1 MIEIIPAI
9 DIIDGKCVRLKGGD
23 YEQKTI
29 YGDDPVEVAKD
40 FEKSGF
46 RRLHIVDLDG
56 AAAGRLV
63 NTAIVRKICRSTSLL
78 VDYGGGIRTR
88 NDIVSLLNAG
98 VNQFTAGSIAARNK
112 DLVLEWL
119 EEFGPERLI
128 LGADV
133 KEGKIAVNG
142 WKDTVESGL
151 MDFIGSFIRRGLT
164 SIICT
169 DVSRDGMMSGPA
181 TELYRSVLN
190 VFPDIDLIASGGVSN
205 MGDLEALE
213 AAGVKSVIVG
223 KALYEKG
230 TGLIN
235 SAPCALRPAPD
246 SPEGRQYVSTGHI
259 PSPSSAPCAL
269 RPAPDSPA
277 VRIIPCLDVKN
288 GRVVK
293 GVNFGGLRDA
303 GDPVELARL
312 YSDQG
317 ADELVFLD
325 IAATDENRKTMAD
338 MVRRVAEA
346 VNIPFTVGGGIAS
359 VDDVTLLLSNGADK
373 VSVNSAAV
381 KNPELISELS
391 ARFGSQC
398 VVLAVDAGRQSDGTW
413 KVFVNGGKVATELDL
428 FDWVARGVEL
438 GAGEILFTS
447 IDNDGTGKGFAVEA
461 LSRVVAR
468 VNVPVIASGGAGK
481 LEHFAEAVTEGKV
494 SALLAA
500 GLFHYGHLT
509 IADLKNYLKD
519 VGIGVR
525 D

>member
-88 NDIVSLLNAG
+88 NDIITLLQAG
-98 VNQFTAGSIAARNK
+98 VKQFTVGSIAARNK

-205 MGDLEALE
+205 MGDLEVLE

-230 TGLIN
+230 SELRAQGTLNIN
-235 SAPCALRPAPD
+235 
-246 SPEGRQYVSTGHI
+246 
-259 PSPSSAPCAL
+259 SAPCAL

>member
-1 MIEIIPAI
+1 M
-9 DIIDGKCVRLKGGD
+9 GGD

-63 NTAIVRKICRSTSLL
+63 NTEIVREICRTTSLH

-88 NDIVSLLNAG
+88 NDIITLLEAG
-98 VNQFTAGSIAARNK
+98 VRQFTVGSLAARNK

-119 EEFGPERLI
+119 EEFGAEKLI

-133 KEGKIAVNG
+133 KDGKIAVNG

-151 MDFIGSFIRRGLT
+151 IDFIGSFIRRGLT

-181 TELYRSVLN
+181 TELYISVLD
-190 VFPDIDLIASGGVSN
+190 VFPGIDLIASGGVSN
-205 MGDLEALE
+205 SSDLKALE
-213 AAGVKSVIVG
+213 AAGIKSVIVG

-235 SAPCALRPAPD
+235 SAPCALRSAPD
-246 SPEGRQYVSTGHI
+246 SPEGRQDVSTGRTPPI
-259 PSPSSAPCAL
+259 PF
-269 RPAPDSPA
+269 SPA

-293 GVNFGGLRDA
+293 GVNFEGLRDA

-325 IAATDENRKTMAD
+325 IAATDENRRTMAD

-346 VNIPFTVGGGIAS
+346 VNIPFTVGGGVAS
-359 VDDVTLLLSNGADK
+359 VDDVSLLLSNGADK

-381 KNPELISELS
+381 KNPSLISELS
-391 ARFGSQC
+391 QRFGSQFWP
-398 VVLAVDAGRQSDGTW
+398 LMPA
-413 KVFVNGGKVATELDL
+413 
-428 FDWVARGVEL
+428 
-438 GAGEILFTS
+438 
-447 IDNDGTGKGFAVEA
+447 
-461 LSRVVAR
+461 
-468 VNVPVIASGGAGK
+468 
-481 LEHFAEAVTEGKV
+481 
-494 SALLAA
+494 
-500 GLFHYGHLT
+500 
-509 IADLKNYLKD
+509 
-519 VGIGVR
+519 
-525 D
+525 

>member
-29 YGDDPVEVAKD
+29 YGDDPVEVAKE
-40 FEKSGF
+40 FENAGF

-63 NTAIVRKICRSTSLL
+63 NTAIVREICRSTSLL

-88 NDIVSLLNAG
+88 NDIITLLDAG
-98 VNQFTAGSIAARNK
+98 VRQFTVGSLAARNRE
-112 DLVLEWL
+112 LVLEWL
-119 EEFGPERLI
+119 EEFGAERLI

-133 KEGKIAVNG
+133 KDGKIAVNG

-151 MDFIGSFIRRGLT
+151 MDFIGSFIRKGLT
-164 SIICT
+164 SVICT

-181 TELYRSVLN
+181 TELYISVLN

-205 MGDLEALE
+205 SADLKALE
-213 AAGVKSVIVG
+213 VAGIKSVIVG

-230 TGLIN
+230 SELREQQVPEGRQFPSTGHSPQLV
-235 SAPCALRPAPD
+235 
-246 SPEGRQYVSTGHI
+246 PEGRQYVSTGRTPPT
-259 PSPSSAPCAL
+259 PS
-269 RPAPDSPA
+269 SPA

-293 GVNFGGLRDA
+293 GINFEGLRDA

-359 VDDVTLLLSNGADK
+359 VEDVSLLLSNGADK

-398 VVLAVDAGRQSDGTW
+398 VVLAVDAGRQPDGTW
-413 KVFVNGGKVATELDL
+413 KVFVNGGQVATDLDL
-428 FDWVARGVEL
+428 FEWVVRGVEL

-447 IDNDGTGKGFAVEA
+447 IDNDGTGKGFAVEELA
-461 LSRVVAR
+461 KVVSL

-481 LEHFAEAVTEGKV
+481 LEHFAEAVTDGRA

-509 IADLKNYLKD
+509 IRDLKNYLFKQ
-519 VGIGVR
+519 GIEVR
-525 D
+525 I

>member
-23 YEQKTI
+23 YDQKTI
-29 YGDDPVEVAKD
+29 YGDDPVEVARG

-63 NTAIVRKICRSTSLL
+63 NTAIVREICRSTSLL

-88 NDIVSLLNAG
+88 NDIITLLDAG
-98 VNQFTAGSIAARNK
+98 VRQFTVGSLAARNK
-112 DLVLEWL
+112 ELVLEWL
-119 EEFGPERLI
+119 EEFGAERLI

-133 KEGKIAVNG
+133 KNGKIAVNG

-151 MDFIGSFIRRGLT
+151 MDLIGSFIRRGLT

-181 TELYRSVLN
+181 TELYKSVLN

-205 MGDLEALE
+205 SADLKALE

-230 TGLIN
+230 SELLT
-235 SAPCALRPAPD
+235 S
-246 SPEGRQYVSTGHI
+246 V
-259 PSPSSAPCAL
+259 PCAL

-293 GVNFGGLRDA
+293 GINFGGLRDA

-359 VDDVTLLLSNGADK
+359 VEDVSLLLSNGADK

-398 VVLAVDAGRQSDGTW
+398 VVLAVDAGRQPDGTW
-413 KVFVNGGKVATELDL
+413 KVFVNGGKVATDLDL
-428 FDWVARGVEL
+428 FEWVVRGVEL

-461 LSRVVAR
+461 LSKVVSL
-468 VNVPVIASGGAGK
+468 VNVPAIASGGAGK
-481 LEHFAEAVTEGKV
+481 LEHFAEAVTKGRA

-509 IADLKNYLKD
+509 IRDLKNYLLEQ
-519 VGIGVR
+519 GIAVR
-525 D
+525 V

>member
-23 YEQKTI
+23 YDQKTI
-29 YGDDPVEVAKD
+29 YGDDPVEVARG

-63 NTAIVRKICRSTSLL
+63 NTEIVREICRYTSLL

-88 NDIVSLLNAG
+88 NDIITLLDAG
-98 VNQFTAGSIAARNK
+98 VRQFTVGSLAARNK
-112 DLVLEWL
+112 ELVLEWL
-119 EEFGPERLI
+119 EEFGAERLI

-133 KEGKIAVNG
+133 KDGKIAVNG

-181 TELYRSVLN
+181 TELYKSVLN

-205 MGDLEALE
+205 SADLKALE

-230 TGLIN
+230 SGLRAQG
-235 SAPCALRPAPD
+235 SGLRAQQV
-246 SPEGRQYVSTGHI
+246 SEGQQFPSTGRR
-259 PSPSSAPCAL
+259 SPTPFAPCAL

-277 VRIIPCLDVKN
+277 VRIIPCLDVKS

-293 GVNFGGLRDA
+293 GINFEGLRDA

-359 VDDVTLLLSNGADK
+359 VEDVSLLLSNGADK

-398 VVLAVDAGRQSDGTW
+398 VVLAVDAGRQPDGTW
-413 KVFVNGGKVATELDL
+413 KVFVNGGKVATDLDL
-428 FDWVARGVEL
+428 FEWVVRGVEL

-461 LSRVVAR
+461 LSKVVSL
-468 VNVPVIASGGAGK
+468 VNVPAIASGGAGK
-481 LEHFAEAVTEGKV
+481 LEHFAEAVTKGRA

-509 IADLKNYLKD
+509 IRDLKNYLLEQ
-519 VGIGVR
+519 GIEVR
-525 D
+525 I

>member
-1 MIEIIPAI
+1 MLFRS

-29 YGDDPVEVAKD
+29 YGDDPVEVAKE
-40 FEKSGF
+40 FEKAGF

-63 NTAIVRKICRSTSLL
+63 NTAIVREICRSTSLL

-88 NDIVSLLNAG
+88 NDIITLLDAG
-98 VNQFTAGSIAARNK
+98 VRQFTVGSIAARNK
-112 DLVLEWL
+112 ELVLEWL
-119 EEFGPERLI
+119 EEFGAERLI

-133 KEGKIAVNG
+133 KNGKIAVNG

-181 TELYRSVLN
+181 TELYKSVLN

-205 MGDLEALE
+205 GADLKALE

-230 TGLIN
+230 TGLLD
-235 SAPCALRPAPD
+235 SAPCALRPVPD
-246 SPEGRQYVSTGHI
+246 SPEGQQFPSTGRRPQLVPEGRQYVSTGRTPPT
-259 PSPSSAPCAL
+259 PS
-269 RPAPDSPA
+269 SPA

-293 GVNFGGLRDA
+293 GINFGGLRDA

-346 VNIPFTVGGGIAS
+346 VNIPFTVGGGISS
-359 VDDVTLLLSNGADK
+359 VDDVSLLLSNGADK

-398 VVLAVDAGRQSDGTW
+398 VVLAIDAGRQPDGTW
-413 KVFVNGGKVATELDL
+413 KVFVNGGKVATDL
-428 FDWVARGVEL
+428 NLFEWVVRGVKL

-461 LSRVVAR
+461 LAKVVSL
-468 VNVPVIASGGAGK
+468 VNVPVDRKS
-481 LEHFAEAVTEGKV
+481 VV
-494 SALLAA
+494 
-500 GLFHYGHLT
+500 
-509 IADLKNYLKD
+509 
-519 VGIGVR
+519 
-525 D
+525 